1 MAPSKINTKMTSSLL
16 PSSVVVR
23 ANTILASE
31 VDDETMLLSMENS
44 KYYGMADTAN
54 YIWEMIKE
62 PMRLDQIV
70 HHLTTVYNVDDKQCL
85 KDVQTF
91 LEELLRSNLIT
102 VK

>member
-1 MAPSKINTKMTSSLL
+1 MTSSLL
-16 PSSVVVR
+16 PSSQVVR
-23 ANTILASE
+23 AQKILASE
-31 VDDETMLLSMENS
+31 VDNETMLLSIENS

-70 HHLTTVYNVDDKQCL
+70 HHLTTVYNVEEKQCL
-85 KDVQTF
+85 NDVQTF
-91 LEELLRSNLIT
+91 LGELLKANLIT